1 MSSTGPTTTDPPT
14 EPPMTAGIADRG
26 GLDLRR
32 LPLRHLVVAAVVPLI
47 VLGVLVAALLARG
60 PGTSPTAIG
69 NEAPDFTL
77 TDLDGNAIHL
87 ADLRGRP
94 VIVNFWA
101 SWCIPCIE
109 EFPLLRDAAARHAD
123 DGLVVVGIVY
133 QDRTQ
138 AAREFMARN
147 AATWAA
153 AADPDGRV
161 AEAYGILAPPETFFI
176 GRDGRIAARVLG
188 QFTAATLDDKVAS
201 IIEE

>member
-1 MSSTGPTTTDPPT
+1 
-14 EPPMTAGIADRG
+14 MTAGVADRH

-32 LPLRHLVVAAVVPLI
+32 LGLRHLVL
-47 VLGVLVAALLARG
+47 AALLPIILLGLLLVALVARSG
-60 PGTSPTAIG
+60 GTSPTAIG
-69 NEAPDFTL
+69 NVAPDFSVV
-77 TDLDGNAIHL
+77 DLDGNPIHL

-109 EFPLLRDAAARHAD
+109 EFPLLRDAAASHAD

-138 AAREFMARN
+138 AARDFMASN
-147 AATWAA
+147 GATWAA

-176 GRDGRIAARVLG
+176 GRDGRIEARVLG
-188 QFTAATLDDKVAS
+188 QFTAATLDDKVAA
-201 IIEE
+201 IMEE

>member
-1 MSSTGPTTTDPPT
+1 
-14 EPPMTAGIADRG
+14 MTAGVADRH

-32 LPLRHLVVAAVVPLI
+32 LGLRHLVLAALLPIILLALLI
-47 VLGVLVAALLARG
+47 VALLARG
-60 PGTSPTAIG
+60 TGTSPTAIG
-69 NEAPDFTL
+69 NVAPDFSVI
-77 TDLDGNAIHL
+77 DLDGNAIHL
-87 ADLRGRP
+87 DDLHGRP

-101 SWCIPCIE
+101 SWCIPCVE
-109 EFPLLRDAAARHAD
+109 EFPLLRDAQARHAG

-138 AAREFMARN
+138 AARDFMAN
-147 AATWAA
+147 NGATWAA

-188 QFTAATLDDKVAS
+188 QFTAATLDDKVAA
-201 IIEE
+201 IMEE